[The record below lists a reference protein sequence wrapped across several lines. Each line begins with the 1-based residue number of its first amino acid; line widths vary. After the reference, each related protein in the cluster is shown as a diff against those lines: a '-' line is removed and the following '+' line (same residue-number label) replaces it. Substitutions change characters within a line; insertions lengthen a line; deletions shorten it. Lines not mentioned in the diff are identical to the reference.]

1 MDIGSR
7 IRIQSRIK
15 RPLLFR
21 DKPKVDCQYNF
32 RYNYENNKLGAISL
46 EIYNII
52 AELCSEIIHFCEED
66 FFIRFSCVCTD
77 EKNRIDGIIK
87 EKIPGLFEKDH
98 QGHILTEADLTDE
111 FYVSVDADSSSLM
124 LNTKFGNREGKE
136 YYVANY
142 LASSLVFEI

>member
-1 MDIGSR
+1 M
-7 IRIQSRIK
+7 
-15 RPLLFR
+15 
-21 DKPKVDCQYNF
+21 
-32 RYNYENNKLGAISL
+32 

-98 QGHILTEADLTDE
+98 QIHILTEADLTDE
-111 FYVSVDADSSSLM
+111 FYETLM
-124 LNTKFGNREGKE
+124 DFIKTLAEEQDYFATVRLIQILDKAVQDLLREMVK
-136 YYVANY
+136 
-142 LASSLVFEI
+142 SF